1 LSFQLQAFKE
11 NITANKIKKRLMKRI
26 ILITGSNRGL
36 GNATGLKLCELGHEV
51 IFTSRNL
58 KSLDETKAK
67 VHDKGY
73 TAGFYELD
81 VKDKKSIQNLKTEI
95 EKKYDHLD
103 TLINNAGILNDRNDS
118 ILDVDQTLVK
128 DTMNTNLYSPLF
140 MIQNFKDLIKKSTNG
155 IIVNISSVLGQL
167 ENMTTGMPSYRIS
180 KCALNAITKVASE
193 ELKAFNVKVNSIHPG
208 WVRTD
213 MGGSEASLSIDESV
227 PGLVWAATLD
237 QDGPTG
243 KFFFNQ
249 KEIPW

>member
-1 LSFQLQAFKE
+1 
-11 NITANKIKKRLMKRI
+11 MKRI

-36 GNATGLKLCELGHEV
+36 GNATGLKLCEMGHEV

-95 EKKYDHLD
+95 EKKYNHLD

-118 ILDVDQTLVK
+118 ILDVDQTLVE

-140 MIQNFKDLIKKSTNG
+140 MIQNFKDLLKKSTNG

-193 ELKAFNVKVNSIHPG
+193 ELKAFNIKVNSIHPG

-237 QDGPTG
+237 QNGPTG